1 MKLRIKDAAA
11 LLHVSEK
18 TIYRW
23 VAQAKLPFHRISNQY
38 RFNRAE
44 LLEWA
49 TSNRVPISPR
59 ILEEP
64 EGAVVPS
71 LAEALQTGGIHY
83 RVEGRD
89 KAAVLNSV
97 VNILALPQEVDR
109 EFLYQV
115 LLARESL
122 GSTAIG
128 GGIAIP
134 HVRNPIALHVPRPL
148 VALCFLEHAIDFQ
161 AIDGRPVHTLFTIV
175 SPTIKAHLNLLSK
188 LSFGLRASEFADAV
202 ARIDSR
208 DTILQAASLLDAHLA
223 EKIKFE
229 VKQPS

>member
-1 MKLRIKDAAA
+1 MKLRVKEAAA
-11 LLHVSEK
+11 LLYVSEK

-23 VAQAKLPFHRISNQY
+23 VSQVKLPFHRIGNQY

-49 TSNRVPISPR
+49 TANRIPISPQ
-59 ILEEP
+59 ILEEV
-64 EGAVVPS
+64 EDAVIPS

-83 RVEGRD
+83 RVEGSD

-134 HVRNPIALHVPRPL
+134 HVRNPITLHVARPL

-161 AIDGRPVHTLFTIV
+161 AIDGNPVHTLFTIV

-188 LSFGLRASEFADAV
+188 LSFGLRSSEFADAV
-202 ARIDSR
+202 ARIDR
-208 DTILQAASLLDAHLA
+208 REQILQAARRLDECLA
-223 EKIKFE
+223 RTIIAKE
-229 VKQPS
+229 QSSS

>member
-1 MKLRIKDAAA
+1 MKLGVKDAAA

-23 VAQAKLPFHRISNQY
+23 VSQAKMPFHRVSSQY
-38 RFNRAE
+38 RFHRSE

-49 TSNRVPISPR
+49 TSNRMPISPR
-59 ILEEP
+59 MMEEP
-64 EGAVVPS
+64 EDAVIPS

-89 KAAVLNSV
+89 KASVLNSV
-97 VNILALPQEVDR
+97 VSILALPQEVDR
-109 EFLYQV
+109 EFLHQV

-122 GSTAIG
+122 GSTAVG

-134 HVRNPIALHVPRPL
+134 HVRNPITLHVARPL
-148 VALCFLEHAIDFQ
+148 VALCFLEHPIDFQ

-188 LSFGLRASEFADAV
+188 LSFGLRASAFADAV
-202 ARIDSR
+202 ARIGSR
-208 DTILQAASLLDAHLA
+208 EQILQAAARLDERLA
-223 EKIKFE
+223 TMSAKAA
-229 VKQPS
+229 